1 MRNTEPCSSRP
12 CRGSGLEDL
21 EALYLLETMS
31 GSADLG
37 KSIVAGVVHTAYSF
51 EHAPEAMLN
60 ARANIS
66 K

>member
-1 MRNTEPCSSRP
+1 
-12 CRGSGLEDL
+12 
-21 EALYLLETMS
+21 MS
-31 GSADLG
+31 GSVDLG

-66 K
+66 KSGPGRRSRPLPTPLHYI

>member
-1 MRNTEPCSSRP
+1 M
-12 CRGSGLEDL
+12 
-21 EALYLLETMS
+21 LETMS
-31 GSADLG
+31 GSVDLG

-66 K
+66 KSGPGRRSRPLPTPLHYI